1 MNERVDN
8 PIYRLTMSKKNPPP
22 TGSAQKEIQTL
33 RQELAQLQKRM
44 TKLEAQLSKSQ
55 KAKKLTVPKLSASSI
70 EITDPDGKVVASIDN
85 KGNLFCLTVWASTG
99 KNTRGVFIDGKTF
112 RKISANA
119 LELIGPNGNKPG
131 LSAVNWP
138 SGVVM
143 NFLDPQTQQRLSL
156 QSSGAPILA
165 YSKTG
170 KMAAT
175 LRVNSPAGGGLQ
187 LSSTET
193 GSKAEATISVS
204 HLTSAGSVFLTD
216 PKGKVVGK
224 LP

>member
-1 MNERVDN
+1 MATKGPQKAE
-8 PIYRLTMSKKNPPP
+8 
-22 TGSAQKEIQTL
+22 SAQKEIQTL
-33 RQELAQLQKRM
+33 RRELAQLQKRM

-55 KAKKLTVPKLSASSI
+55 KTKKITASKLSASSI

-119 LELIGPNGNKPG
+119 LELIGPKGNKPG
-131 LSAVNWP
+131 LSAMNWP

-143 NFLDPQTQQRLSL
+143 HFLDPQTQQRLSL
-156 QSSGAPILA
+156 QSSGAPLLA
-165 YSKTG
+165 YDKAG
-170 KMAAT
+170 KLAAT
-175 LRVNSPAGGGLQ
+175 LRVNSPVGGGLQ

-193 GSKAEATISVS
+193 GSKAEATISIS

-216 PKGKVVGK
+216 SNGKVVGK